1 MPISEL
7 IQYTVAQSDNVGCDV
22 LLRLIGGTQV
32 VQKYMDSKGA
42 KNFRIVYNRRNYAKC
57 LEKPIRKLSDHEVF
71 F

>member
-32 VQKYMDSKGA
+32 VQKYG
-42 KNFRIVYNRRNYAKC
+42 F
-57 LEKPIRKLSDHEVF
+57 
-71 F
+71 